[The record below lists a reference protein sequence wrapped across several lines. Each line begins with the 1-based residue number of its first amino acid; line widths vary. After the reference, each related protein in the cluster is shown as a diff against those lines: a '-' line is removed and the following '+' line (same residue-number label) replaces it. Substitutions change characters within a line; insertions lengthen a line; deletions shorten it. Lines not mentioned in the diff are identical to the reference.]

1 MATSGRGRPAR
12 RITKMSS
19 QLPLPLET
27 CRDFTREDFIVAAGN
42 SAAVSFVDA
51 YPVWPS
57 PAAALYGPAGS
68 GKSHLANVWAARAG
82 ARIVEAQVLD
92 EAVLAQGSS
101 APRLVVE
108 NVDHA
113 PLSAAAETVLFALIE
128 RGQPLVLPG
137 REAPS
142 AWPAHLPD
150 LASRFRALLAFG
162 LWAPDDAL
170 LEALARKLFA
180 DRQLTVP
187 DAVLTQMIRALERSP
202 AAVRD
207 FVARADSAALAAKR
221 PITPGLIRDLLSK
234 GA

>member
-1 MATSGRGRPAR
+1 MP
-12 RITKMSS
+12 S

-27 CRDFTREDFIVAAGN
+27 RRDFTREDFIVASGN
-42 SAAVSFVDA
+42 SAAVGFVDA

-68 GKSHLANVWAARAG
+68 GKSHLASVWAARVG
-82 ARIVEAQVLD
+82 ARIVEAAALE
-92 EAVLAQGSS
+92 EAVLAQGSTVQGL
-101 APRLVVE
+101 AVE
-108 NVDHA
+108 NVDRE

-128 RGQPLVLPG
+128 RGQPMLLTG

-142 AWPAHLPD
+142 AWPARLPD

-170 LEALARKLFA
+170 LGALARKLFA
-180 DRQLTVP
+180 DRQLSVP
-187 DAVLTQMIRALERSP
+187 DAVVTQMIRALERSP

-207 FVARADSAALAAKR
+207 FVALADAAALAAKR
-221 PITPGLIRDLLSK
+221 PITLGLIRELLVK
-234 GA
+234 DA

>member
-1 MATSGRGRPAR
+1 MPA
-12 RITKMSS
+12 
-19 QLPLPLET
+19 QLPLPIET
-27 CRDFTREDFIVAAGN
+27 RHSFAREDFIAGPGN
-42 SAAVSFVDA
+42 SAAIGLIDS
-51 YPVWPS
+51 WPAWTA

-68 GKSHLANVWAARAG
+68 GKSHLASVWAARAG
-82 ARIVEAQVLD
+82 AQIVDAAALD
-92 EAVLAQGSS
+92 ETALAQPT
-101 APRLVVE
+101 ALAVE

-113 PLSAAAETVLFALIE
+113 PLTASAEAALFALLE
-128 RGQPLVLPG
+128 RGKALLLTG
-137 REAPS
+137 REPPS

-150 LASRFRALLAFG
+150 LLSRFRALLAFP

-187 DAVLTQMIRALERSP
+187 DPVVAQMIHALERSP

-207 FVARADSAALAAKR
+207 FVARADRTALAQKR
-221 PITPGLIRDLLSK
+221 PITPSLIRELLAN

>member
-1 MATSGRGRPAR
+1 
-12 RITKMSS
+12 MSS

-27 CRDFTREDFIVAAGN
+27 RRDFTRQDFIVAPGN
-42 SAAVSFVDA
+42 SAAVGFVDA
-51 YPVWPS
+51 YPAWPS

-82 ARIVEAQVLD
+82 ARIVEAEALD
-92 EAVLAQGSS
+92 EAALVPDSSTQGLA
-101 APRLVVE
+101 VE

-113 PLSAAAETVLFALIE
+113 ALSAAAETTLFALIE
-128 RGQPLVLPG
+128 RGQPMLLTG

-142 AWPAHLPD
+142 AWPARLPD

-162 LWAPDDAL
+162 LWAPDEAL

-180 DRQLTVP
+180 DRQLSVP
-187 DAVLTQMIRALERSP
+187 DAVVAQMIRALERSP

-207 FVARADSAALAAKR
+207 FVARSDAAALAAKR